1 MDWQWL
7 PEVDARSVRLHATWA
22 QRVRPC
28 EEDLSASLATLLRA
42 SCTVGFRATRSALA
56 ALGDDTSLCFWL
68 DAIDATTPRESVVA
82 IAAPDTWVRLLMLA
96 LGRTAP
102 DWVTTGHVWSPRAV
116 GAFAALTLAFARTLL
131 VKTGG
136 PELRVIRHGTAADVL
151 ASWSASIGQA
161 HASPPR
167 PPGAQPPI
175 APAVSPLV
183 PAEVART
190 WFDLELAGQRHTI
203 SVAHLVTPMLQHLR
217 RLKPSRASKLA
228 SAKAPESG
236 EAPSNRLLVPAVV
249 CWKSEPVSSIE
260 LASLRIGD
268 VFLPAP
274 NQAHTLDDGASQ
286 RPIAGRALFDALCNL
301 SLRFCAGSHGRGYT
315 ANVALT
321 PVLPAASEQGSAA
334 ESIRAL
340 KIIGKPM
347 IDASLTTL
355 SNTLAPPASSATV
368 SDSASEASSE
378 DDAELNAELNPG
390 RNADPALLQYDAGDT
405 IATPE
410 GDPLMSESQTSAIE
424 EVLLT
429 TPVDVAVELG
439 RIELPASA
447 WLSLREGDVLET
459 NLRVGAPVQLTTSS
473 ARGVRVLAE
482 GELVRVGDQIGVR
495 ILHVVPESIA
505 LSKQTTPRANQP
517 RPNQPQHPTTARPGE
532 VAPRTEDLPSTKLPP
547 R

>member
-1 MDWQWL
+1 MPMDWQWL
-7 PEVDARSVRLHATWA
+7 PEVDARSVRLHAAWA

-28 EEDLSASLATLLRA
+28 EGDLSATLATLLRA
-42 SCTVGFRATRSALA
+42 PCTVGFRATRSALA

-82 IAAPDTWVRLLMLA
+82 IAAPDTWVRLLMLT

-116 GAFAALTLAFARTLL
+116 GAFAALTLAFARSLF
-131 VKTGG
+131 VKAGG
-136 PELRVIRHGTAADVL
+136 AELRVIRHGTAADVL
-151 ASWSASIGQA
+151 ASWSASVGQT
-161 HASPPR
+161 HAS
-167 PPGAQPPI
+167 
-175 APAVSPLV
+175 PAVSP
-183 PAEVART
+183 PATEVART
-190 WFDLELAGQRHTI
+190 WFDVELAGQRHTVSI
-203 SVAHLVTPMLQHLR
+203 AHLVSPMLRHLG
-217 RLKPSRASKLA
+217 RLKPSDASKLA
-228 SAKAPESG
+228 AANASGSG
-236 EAPSNRLLVPAVV
+236 ETPSNRLLVPAVV
-249 CWKSEPVSSIE
+249 SWKSEPVSPIE

-274 NQAHTLDDGASQ
+274 NQAHAPDEGTSQ
-286 RPIAGRALFDALCNL
+286 RPNAARGLFDALCNI
-301 SLRFCAGSHGRGYT
+301 SLRFCAGGQGRGYL
-315 ANVALT
+315 ANLVLT
-321 PVLPAASEQGSAA
+321 PVLPAASAPSSADA

-340 KIIGKPM
+340 KIVGKR
-347 IDASLTTL
+347 TL
-355 SNTLAPPASSATV
+355 EAHLVEPPFTLAPTSGSATV
-368 SDSASEASSE
+368 SDGPSEAK
-378 DDAELNAELNPG
+378 
-390 RNADPALLQYDAGDT
+390 ADLALLQYDAGDT

-410 GDPLMSESQTSAIE
+410 GDPIMSESQPSAIE

-459 NLRVGAPVQLTTSS
+459 NLRVGTPVQLTTSS

-495 ILHVVPESIA
+495 ILHVAPESIA
-505 LSKQTTPRANQP
+505 LSKQVTPRANPP

-532 VAPRTEDLPSTKLPP
+532 IAPRTEDLPSTKLPP